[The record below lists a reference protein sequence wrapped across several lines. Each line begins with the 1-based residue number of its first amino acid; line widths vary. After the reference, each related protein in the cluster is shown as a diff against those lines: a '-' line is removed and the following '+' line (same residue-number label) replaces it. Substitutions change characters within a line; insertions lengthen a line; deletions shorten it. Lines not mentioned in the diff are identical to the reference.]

1 MDKPQYANQ
10 DIYDI
15 MLNCWNVKPDTRPS
29 FKDLKSRFNAMLPEE
44 LRNHYIDLNEPY
56 LAMNTEKEQ
65 RGEPDYLVSLG
76 PPEEMAPPA
85 PPTYVNG
92 IILPLPPISD
102 NPDYLKMTNA
112 KSDSEESQF
121 DFAAF
126 ANSQPSPTLKN
137 NLDSSPQ
144 QGSKRHKKKGIPE
157 EIPMLRNNGTSFNSD
172 SETEPT
178 SPVPMVRTTKIQ
190 QPDHEYANLKRIR
203 DAAPAKDS
211 TNNDAFS
218 NPGYVVVNTV
228 NEKRSK

>member
-1 MDKPQYANQ
+1 
-10 DIYDI
+10 
-15 MLNCWNVKPDTRPS
+15 
-29 FKDLKSRFNAMLPEE
+29 
-44 LRNHYIDLNEPY
+44 
-56 LAMNTEKEQ
+56 MNTEKEQ
-65 RGEPDYLVSLG
+65 RGEPDYLVSLA
-76 PPEEMAPPA
+76 PPEEMAPAA

-92 IILPLPPISD
+92 IILPLPPSTYLKFLKPKKPLNRAPPSNTVSD

-172 SETEPT
+172 SETEAT
-178 SPVPMVRTTKIQ
+178 SPVPTVRTTKIT
-190 QPDHEYANLKRIR
+190 QPDHEYANLKRIQ
-203 DAAPAKDS
+203 DATTAD
-211 TNNDAFS
+211 NNDAFS